1 MNYVTIGSIKIMNKI
16 QKQLQS
22 YFEFKNVND
31 IIQVNFNIIII
42 FINASDESLSCPIDV
57 NRFSNS

>member
-1 MNYVTIGSIKIMNKI
+1 MNTI

-42 FINASDESLSCPIDV
+42 FINASDESLSCPIDL

>member
-31 IIQVNFNIIII
+31 IIQVNFNIIMNIH
-42 FINASDESLSCPIDV
+42 
-57 NRFSNS
+57 